1 MTETAPSSPA
11 RPIGIIKM
19 LPLIFLAVISFHLAY
34 SFKSCS
40 FLIVLFLYCLFQL
53 TRVRTTRRAFYAG
66 LVIGLLSYAPQS
78 LFFWTIFGPSAL
90 ALWCIL
96 ALWLGLFLVLGR
108 FCRFQFGKIA
118 ALFLLPFLWTGLE
131 YFRSELY
138 FLRFSWLNVGYAFS
152 GNLPWLPLQHLGVYG
167 IGFVAMG
174 AISLIAL
181 LPRRRQQFAALLVLL
196 AALGV
201 TTNFPAGKVS
211 PSRNPFQSVLVA
223 GAQMEFPSELQTVAN
238 LDRLVQKYPLAKLLL
253 LSEYSVDGS
262 VPEKIKNWC
271 AKNQRYLV
279 IGGKDP
285 ASDSQFYDSVFVVGP
300 DGNILFQQAKCV
312 PVQFM
317 KDGLPAR
324 EQKLWDSPWGK
335 IGLCICYDLSYA
347 RVTDELIRQGAQAII
362 VPSMDSLTW
371 GRQQH
376 ELHARVALVRAAE
389 YGVPVFRLASSGI
402 SQFVNP
408 LGCELA
414 TAPTPGDE
422 ATLSAPLELNGPGK
436 LPWDRNIAPFSVW
449 TTGVLVGCLA
459 IAFWKQKIFRKSNRF

>member
-1 MTETAPSSPA
+1 MTEITPHSPA

-19 LPLIFLAVISFHLAY
+19 LPLIVLAIVSFQLAY
-34 SFKSCS
+34 TFKSCS
-40 FLIVLFLYCLFQL
+40 FLIVLFLFCLFQL
-53 TRVRTTRRAFYAG
+53 TRVRTSRRAFYAG
-66 LVIGLLSYAPQS
+66 LVIGLFSYAPQS

-96 ALWLGLFLVLGR
+96 AAWLGLFLVLGR
-108 FCRFQFGKIA
+108 FCRFRFGKIP
-118 ALFLLPFLWTGLE
+118 ALFLIPFLWTGLE

-138 FLRFSWLNVGYAFS
+138 YLRFSWLNIGYAFS
-152 GNLPWLPLQHLGVYG
+152 GNLPWSPLQHLGVYG
-167 IGFVAMG
+167 IGFAAMVA
-174 AISLIAL
+174 ICLIAL
-181 LPRRRQQFAALLVLL
+181 LPKRRQQFAALLVLL

-201 TTNFPAGKVS
+201 MTNFPSGKVS
-211 PSRNPFQSVLVA
+211 PSTNPPQSVVVA
-223 GAQMEFPSELQTVAN
+223 GAQLEFPSEPQIIAN
-238 LDRLVQKYPLAKLLL
+238 LDRLVQKFPQAKLLL
-253 LSEYSVDGS
+253 LSEYSVDGPIS
-262 VPEKIKNWC
+262 DKIKNWC
-271 AKNQRYLV
+271 TKNQRYLV
-279 IGGKDP
+279 IGGKDLV
-285 ASDSQFYDSVFVVGP
+285 SNSQFYDTVFIVGP

-317 KDGLPAR
+317 KDGLAAH

-335 IGLCICYDLSYA
+335 IGVCICYDLSYA

-422 ATLSAPLELNGPGK
+422 AAISAPLELNGPAT
-436 LPWDRNIAPFSVW
+436 LPWDRKIAPFSVW
-449 TTGVLVGCLA
+449 TTGAIVCCLA
-459 IAFWKQKIFRKSNRF
+459 IASLKQKIFRKSNRT